1 MSAAVHLVMPFAHSL
16 RQLEDWGK
24 PEILETNAVMK
35 MAWLLYLE
43 IPLFWCVDGDASTT
57 YASAKI
63 PSYSLEISGVCK

>member
-43 IPLFWCVDGDASTT
+43 IPGNKKLKRGGL
-57 YASAKI
+57 Y
-63 PSYSLEISGVCK
+63 G

>member
-43 IPLFWCVDGDASTT
+43 IPFSFFGVSTGMLRLPT
-57 YASAKI
+57 RVQRF
-63 PSYSLEISGVCK
+63 PVTLL